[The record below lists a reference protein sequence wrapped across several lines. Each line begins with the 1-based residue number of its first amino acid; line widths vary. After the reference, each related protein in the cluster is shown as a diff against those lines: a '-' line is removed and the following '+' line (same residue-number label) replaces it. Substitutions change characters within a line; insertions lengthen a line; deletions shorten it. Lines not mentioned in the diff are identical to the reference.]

1 MKKVVGSETNKK
13 ELICIKMRT
22 NMEDRNEGP
31 ASMKRHFTL
40 KRLGDEQIEM
50 EPTSVR
56 PDATA
61 GQEKGG
67 RPDRTPAEQ
76 CAPRRQGR
84 RQARLAD
91 SSGPL
96 ALSRGHR
103 GKADKPLLQPSGH
116 RLPKRDR
123 KAEALMSRV
132 PGV

>member
-1 MKKVVGSETNKK
+1 
-13 ELICIKMRT
+13 
-22 NMEDRNEGP
+22 
-31 ASMKRHFTL
+31 
-40 KRLGDEQIEM
+40 M

-76 CAPRRQGR
+76 LRPPKAGTEAGPTP
-84 RQARLAD
+84 D

-123 KAEALMSRV
+123 KAEALISRV